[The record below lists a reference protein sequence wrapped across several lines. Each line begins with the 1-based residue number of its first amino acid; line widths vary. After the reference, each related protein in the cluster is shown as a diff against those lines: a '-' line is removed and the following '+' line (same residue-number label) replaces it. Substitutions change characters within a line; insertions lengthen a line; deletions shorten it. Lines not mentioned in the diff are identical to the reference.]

1 VNLWIAALILMLS
14 HTSDAHA
21 DSFLND
27 TQSIAVVQIPGYEIE
42 QYGIDPT
49 IGNLALLEKVLEFSE
64 PEAVME
70 PDVVLNANSP
80 DDVLN
85 ARKET
90 AYVNAR
96 KLQSEL
102 SVLSDPIDHLRA
114 LIFRSPTHA
123 LSPYQVVNIVGYLS
137 LTTEE
142 SPESL
147 ALIVDISNHSEEL
160 ALNLAEPFR
169 LEKLG
174 ERVDAQLRKGL
185 KDGLYSV
192 DTLRAVKNPNTSD
205 QATTEVYNDIGSELI
220 QQDIQWYKRLVT
232 GINLDI
238 SLGVFRAAKRTQ
250 SPELYDLVRL
260 AAQLPADN
268 PKRAHAQAYVTTQ
281 ASD

>member
-1 VNLWIAALILMLS
+1 MLS

-102 SVLSDPIDHLRA
+102 SVLSDPIDQPL
-114 LIFRSPTHA
+114 
-123 LSPYQVVNIVGYLS
+123 Q
-137 LTTEE
+137 
-142 SPESL
+142 
-147 ALIVDISNHSEEL
+147 
-160 ALNLAEPFR
+160 NL
-169 LEKLG
+169 
-174 ERVDAQLRKGL
+174 
-185 KDGLYSV
+185 LYP
-192 DTLRAVKNPNTSD
+192 AGNM
-205 QATTEVYNDIGSELI
+205 
-220 QQDIQWYKRLVT
+220 
-232 GINLDI
+232 
-238 SLGVFRAAKRTQ
+238 
-250 SPELYDLVRL
+250 LYGR
-260 AAQLPADN
+260 QI
-268 PKRAHAQAYVTTQ
+268 RR
-281 ASD
+281 